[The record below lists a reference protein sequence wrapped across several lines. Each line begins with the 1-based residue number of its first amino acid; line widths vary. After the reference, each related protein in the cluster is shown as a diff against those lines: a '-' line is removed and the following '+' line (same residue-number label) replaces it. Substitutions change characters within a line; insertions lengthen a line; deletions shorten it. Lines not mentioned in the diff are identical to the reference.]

1 MVQEGA
7 PVQLYPAHVLVIN
20 PNMHVGRFEG
30 VFPGV
35 DHEAKLPPLTPR
47 LAFHVPRQGNTRQD
61 SSVDKAYHSTTHTW
75 KSDGISN
82 NAHCPSSIQ
91 PGDVPAGS
99 CRPVQA
105 QSPNW
110 AAAVAAAAAAQLGL
124 AEPAISGGGAHIVT
138 VTTMEVDLSKY
149 PIPQTHTSCGRCRAL
164 QSIPRRFPITGT
176 LFVIGRKG
184 RFKAFFGLNGDLV
197 LLVARPDCDS
207 TAVFTTWTFLK
218 SIIDPMVD
226 RLDAKHRDLCRFLI
240 GRGFVGCEY
249 LPYPRRIS
257 WGAQP

>member
-1 MVQEGA
+1 
-7 PVQLYPAHVLVIN
+7 
-20 PNMHVGRFEG
+20 MHVGRFEG

-35 DHEAKLPPLTPR
+35 GHEAKLPPLTP
-47 LAFHVPRQGNTRQD
+47 GW
-61 SSVDKAYHSTTHTW
+61 HSTFPGKATPAKTPQWTKRITQRHTW

-240 GRGFVGCEY
+240 GRGFAGCEC
-249 LPYPRRIS
+249 LTYPRRIT